1 MAAYLTS
8 HAGSSKCS
16 KQKRVARR
24 DGGLGLAFARTPPL
38 NSALELRSRRAP
50 RTRALRARQPGHRAV
65 LQPCVR
71 VFCRQATA
79 CPEPPA
85 GLRVFVLIN
94 NRDRKLLC
102 FYAHCNACLY
112 LQSVALVITVVVCR
126 PRSVEHRLREV
137 WSGSGIVFHE
147 QLGGTAL
154 PFGQRRRRPCKE

>member
-1 MAAYLTS
+1 MTS

-85 GLRVFVLIN
+85 GLRVFAQHRNSLMFL
-94 NRDRKLLC
+94 RS
-102 FYAHCNACLY
+102 
-112 LQSVALVITVVVCR
+112 LQCMLVFTISCTRHHRRRVR

-137 WSGSGIVFHE
+137 WSVSGIVFHE

>member
-1 MAAYLTS
+1 MTS

-94 NRDRKLLC
+94 NRDRTVSC
-102 FYAHCNACLY
+102 FVFTLTAMHACIYNQLHSSSPSSCAV
-112 LQSVALVITVVVCR
+112 LDQSNTVFVR
-126 PRSVEHRLREV
+126 FGREV
-137 WSGSGIVFHE
+137 VLCYVAAGLAKSE
-147 QLGGTAL
+147 PPL
-154 PFGQRRRRPCKE
+154 R